1 MMKMNKTL
9 IKPYIGLS
17 LFFSVFSLFGLEHST
32 HSDDAFARVD
42 ALRMLKLGLIFI
54 CFFFGYSILF
64 SLFTSLLRYINN
76 HKKFCNTNGL
86 SCFLFENEP
95 FRNILCISA
104 LIYGFWWFAFFP
116 GTLHPDMTYH
126 LYEGLGIYSLNKMV
140 PVFLTKLVG
149 FIMKISKVY
158 FLNDNVGVI
167 IYVAG
172 LYVFQCLT
180 VSYMFTL
187 FRKLQTP
194 FSIRWF
200 AFFYV
205 FIIPVFSIW
214 CVDFG
219 KDTPYY
225 ISMLLFICSMIDIV
239 VSNKTKCYQYALLV
253 MSALGVVLCRNNGYL
268 MIAPAGILYACV
280 FRKELKKFL
289 LSCLI
294 FIFILLGFNI
304 FINTHYEVG
313 GTPAGENL
321 SLPILTYVSY
331 LSDYSY
337 ELDEEEVGMI
347 TMLFSSTPDE
357 LVSSYNP
364 HYADSLKNRFISSPT
379 KEQMWR
385 FWSNYKKAFFRHP
398 WPFIKGFFE
407 HSYGYFYP
415 GQNCYNDRTAIYTLD
430 FHNDYFDFKYSWK
443 DSPLRAF
450 LEKYAEKV
458 YACPP
463 INFLYRPA
471 IQMMLLLYMAVLAL
485 KGRQKKN
492 ICVLIS
498 SLMMVFV
505 FLSPVDAYF
514 RYMLPVFTA
523 LPINLAWTVYSLD

>member
-1 MMKMNKTL
+1 MKKINAF

-17 LFFSVFSLFGLEHST
+17 LFFSIFSLFGWEFCTYPNESFVMHDSKHAMQLCL
-32 HSDDAFARVD
+32 V
-42 ALRMLKLGLIFI
+42 FI
-54 CFFFGYSILF
+54 SFFFAYSVAFNIL
-64 SLFTSLLRYINN
+64 TIILRHVNSRIPSNN
-76 HKKFCNTNGL
+76 VGL
-86 SCFLFENEP
+86 SVYLFEKKP
-95 FRNILCISA
+95 FRNILLISV
-104 LIYGFWWFAFFP
+104 LVYGLWWFAFFP
-116 GTLHPDMTYH
+116 GTLHPDMTYQ

-140 PVFLTKLVG
+140 PIFLTKLVG
-149 FIMKISKVY
+149 LIMKISKIY

-172 LYVFQCLT
+172 LYVLQCLT
-180 VSYMFTL
+180 VSYMFVL
-187 FRKLQTP
+187 FMKLRTP
-194 FSIRWF
+194 FLIRWF

-225 ISMLLFICSMIDIV
+225 ISMLLFICSIIDIV
-239 VSNKTKCYQYALLV
+239 ISTNTKWYQYALLV
-253 MSALGVVLCRNNGYL
+253 ISALGVVLCRNNGYL
-268 MIAPAGILYACV
+268 MIAPAGMIYAMV
-280 FRKELKKFL
+280 FRNELKKYL
-289 LSCLI
+289 LSCLV
-294 FIFILLGFNI
+294 FASILLGFSI
-304 FINTHYEVG
+304 FINTHYEVS

-331 LSDYSY
+331 LKDYSQ
-337 ELDEEEVGMI
+337 ELSGEEVEVV
-347 TMLFSSTPDE
+347 TMLFSSTPEE

-379 KEQMWR
+379 KEQMKE
-385 FWSNYKKAFFRHP
+385 FWINYKKAFIRHP
-398 WPFIKGFFE
+398 WPFIRGFFE

-430 FHNDYFDFKYSWK
+430 FHNEYFVFEYSLKDF
-443 DSPLRAF
+443 PLRAF

-458 YACPP
+458 YASPLT
-463 INFLYRPA
+463 NFIYRPS
-471 IQMMLLLYMAVLAL
+471 IQMMVLVYMASSIL
-485 KGRQKKN
+485 KGKHKKN